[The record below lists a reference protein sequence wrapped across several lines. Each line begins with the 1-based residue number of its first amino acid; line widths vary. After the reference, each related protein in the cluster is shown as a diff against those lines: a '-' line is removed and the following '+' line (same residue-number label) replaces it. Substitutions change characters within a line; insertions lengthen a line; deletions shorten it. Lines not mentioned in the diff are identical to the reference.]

1 MAKGT
6 IFHITTRVGD
16 LNKYQAEAFNNC
28 LYLDDKKEIINQS
41 EEDSELAMEQLKAIL
56 KSVTNVQGISNI
68 LDSAFSFTT
77 SDMKTLSDK
86 KNRYFRQQYQ
96 EFQKQAHQITLQA
109 FASDSD
115 DQRLLKQL
123 ITNETN
129 NWALFQDAANKSVH
143 LYTINDFIRKLNPN
157 EIYYVSSNTL
167 RIE

>member
-16 LNKYQAEAFNNC
+16 LNKYQAKDFNSSF
-28 LYLDDKKEIINQS
+28 YFYEKKEIVNQS
-41 EEDSELAMEQLKAIL
+41 EEDSEQALDEL
-56 KSVTNVQGISNI
+56 KSTLKCIANVQGISNM
-68 LDSAFSFTT
+68 LASAFSFTT
-77 SDMKTLSDK
+77 SDMKTLSEK